1 MKQQKMECEILVIG
15 SGPGGATT
23 ACLLAE
29 AGHDVILAE
38 EGGNYRLDSAEAYS
52 LDEIAQKYRNG
63 GLTPSFGKTKVTY
76 IEGRCTGGG
85 SEINAALCHFPPD
98 KTLKEWADT
107 YKLKDF
113 GPEELEPYFREI
125 RQELS
130 VSSIPYG
137 LDPASKKVKEGS
149 DALGW
154 ASEEVLRFWHYPE
167 GASLE
172 NKGTRQS
179 MTETLVPRAIKAGC
193 RLKADTWVKRLS
205 IDGGRATSATARSV
219 DEEGNPV
226 ELGISFRHV
235 VVCGGPTQTPILL
248 QRSGLRG
255 NVGKGF
261 TLHPMIRAVVRFE
274 EAINDHTFGVPVQQ
288 VVQFKPEITLGCS
301 HSSLPHLVMWL
312 GGEIEDRDRKLAEW
326 EKMTMFYVLVKGNA
340 RGKVVNVPG
349 FDEAFVSYPLNDR
362 DLEKLGEGLYLL
374 GKLLF
379 TAGAVEIFSPIT
391 DRPPITKLEQL
402 EQYKKGLSHRKM
414 TVSTIH
420 IFSSCPMGEDPGS
433 AVVDSYGRMHGFE
446 NIWINDAS
454 ILPDAT
460 GVNPQATVMAVAR
473 RNTRKIH
480 EVSSK

>member
-1 MKQQKMECEILVIG
+1 MKHEKMSCETLVIG

-52 LDEIAQKYRNG
+52 LDEIDQKYRNG

-76 IEGRCTGGG
+76 IEGRCVGGG
-85 SEINAALCHFPPD
+85 SEINAALCHFPLEQ
-98 KTLKEWADT
+98 TLKEWVST
-107 YKLKDF
+107 YKLKEF
-113 GPEELEPYFREI
+113 GPEELEPYFQEI
-125 RQELS
+125 RKEMS

-137 LDPASKKVKEGS
+137 LDPASKKVKVGAEV
-149 DALGW
+149 LGW
-154 ASEEVLRFWHYPE
+154 ASEEVQRFWRYPE
-167 GASLE
+167 GADLS

-179 MTETLVPRAIKAGC
+179 MTETLVPRALKAGC
-193 RLKADTWVKRLS
+193 RLKADTWVQRLS
-205 IDGGRATSATARSV
+205 IDDGKATSATARSSDDEGRPV
-219 DEEGNPV
+219 DLTIN
-226 ELGISFRHV
+226 FKNV

-248 QRSGLRG
+248 QRSGLKG
-255 NVGKGF
+255 IVGKQF

-274 EAINDHTFGVPVQQ
+274 EAINDHTYGVPVQQ
-288 VVQFKPEITLGCS
+288 VVEFKPDITLGCS
-301 HSSLPHLVMWL
+301 HSSFPHLVMWL

-340 RGKVVNVPG
+340 RGRVINVPG
-349 FDEAFVSYPLNDR
+349 FNEAFVSYPLNDR
-362 DLEKLGEGLYLL
+362 DLAKLGEGLYLL

-391 DRPPITKLEQL
+391 GGSPITKLEEL
-402 EQYKKGLSHRKM
+402 EQYKKGLSHGKM

-420 IFSSCPMGEDPGS
+420 IFGSCPMGEDKS
-433 AVVDSYGRMHGFE
+433 QAVVDSYGKMHGYG

-473 RNTRKIH
+473 RNTRKMH
-480 EVSSK
+480 ELLSK

>member
-1 MKQQKMECEILVIG
+1 MKREKMDCEILVIG

-38 EGGNYRLDSAEAYS
+38 EGGNYRLDSSEAFS
-52 LDEIAQKYRNG
+52 LDEIAQKHRNG
-63 GLTPSFGKTKVTY
+63 GLTPSFGKTKVVY
-76 IEGRCTGGG
+76 IEGRCVGGG
-85 SEINAALCHFPPD
+85 SEINAALCHFPLE

-113 GPEELEPYFREI
+113 GPEEMEPFFQEI
-125 RQELS
+125 RKELS
-130 VSSIPYG
+130 VSSIPYE
-137 LDPASKKVKEGS
+137 LDPASKKVKEGA

-154 ASEEVLRFWHYPE
+154 ASEEVQRFWHYPE
-167 GASLE
+167 GASLA
-172 NKGTRQS
+172 NKGNKMS
-179 MTETLVPRAIKAGC
+179 MTETFVPRALKAGC
-193 RLKADTWVKRLS
+193 RLKADTSVQRLS
-205 IDGGRATSATARSV
+205 IDNGKATSASARSC
-219 DEEGNPV
+219 DEEGSPV
-226 ELGISFRHV
+226 ELTISFKHV

-274 EAINDHTFGVPVQQ
+274 EVINDHTYGVPVQQ
-288 VVQFKPEITLGCS
+288 VMQFKPEITLGCS
-301 HSSLPHLVMWL
+301 HSAFPHLVMWL

-326 EKMTMFYVLVKGNA
+326 EKMAMFYVLVKGNA
-340 RGKVVNVPG
+340 RGSVINVPY
-349 FDEAFVSYPLNDR
+349 FNEAFVSYPLNDK
-362 DLEKLGEGLYLL
+362 DLAKLGEGLWLL

-391 DRPPITKLEQL
+391 DGPPIRKLEEL

-420 IFSSCPMGEDPGS
+420 TFSSCPMGEDKS
-433 AVVDSYGRMHGFE
+433 QAVVDSYGKMHGYQ

-473 RNTRKIH
+473 RNAGKMH
-480 EVSSK
+480 ELFSK